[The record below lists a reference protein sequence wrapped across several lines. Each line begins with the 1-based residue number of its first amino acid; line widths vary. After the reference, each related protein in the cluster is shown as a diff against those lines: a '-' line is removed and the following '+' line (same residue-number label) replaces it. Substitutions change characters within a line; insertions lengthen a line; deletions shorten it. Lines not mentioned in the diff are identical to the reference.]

1 MNHADLRSAQ
11 ALMAARRWSSDC
23 CIEASQGLAE
33 IHLDREALS
42 PRGWL
47 SRRGRRLLDPPSQL
61 LSSMVERLAGFTI
74 QPEPP
79 RQRFVGQGC

>member
-23 CIEASQGLAE
+23 CAE
-33 IHLDREALS
+33 IHLDRDALN

-61 LSSMVERLAGFTI
+61 LSSMGERLAGFTI